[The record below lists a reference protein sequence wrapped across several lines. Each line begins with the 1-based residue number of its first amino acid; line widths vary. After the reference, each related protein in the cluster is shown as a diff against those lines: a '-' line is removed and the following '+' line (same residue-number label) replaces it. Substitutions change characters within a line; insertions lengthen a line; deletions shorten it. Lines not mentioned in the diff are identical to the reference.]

1 MSNHRNAALFVIL
14 GALWGGAYPAIK
26 VRLDAIPP
34 VLYVAVRYDIASL
47 IMLGYIVVAV
57 DYWYPRSRA
66 DWINATIGGVLII
79 GAYNAFLFLVE
90 TIVPSA
96 VAGILVGLMPI
107 FTTLFSRLF
116 LPSEEFDLAGLVGVA
131 LGFFGVLIISRPDP
145 SNLLT
150 AEVVGQLFV
159 LVAAASMALGSVLTE
174 RYEATQPAIT
184 METWSMLLGAIFLH
198 IAVFAQPDVAIDS
211 ARWTDTVLAMV
222 LYLSVFSSAVAYFIY
237 FYLLEQLGPF
247 EMNFIA
253 YAAAAFSALFGWVL
267 LSEGITIATIVGY
280 VVILGGFVLLKRDR
294 IRSELGSSPTP
305 QTSD

>member
-1 MSNHRNAALFVIL
+1 
-14 GALWGGAYPAIK
+14 
-26 VRLDAIPP
+26 
-34 VLYVAVRYDIASL
+34 
-47 IMLGYIVVAV
+47 
-57 DYWYPRSRA
+57 
-66 DWINATIGGVLII
+66 
-79 GAYNAFLFLVE
+79 
-90 TIVPSA
+90 
-96 VAGILVGLMPI
+96 
-107 FTTLFSRLF
+107 
-116 LPSEEFDLAGLVGVA
+116 
-131 LGFFGVLIISRPDP
+131 
-145 SNLLT
+145 
-150 AEVVGQLFV
+150 
-159 LVAAASMALGSVLTE
+159 
-174 RYEATQPAIT
+174 